1 MVAPGAAPFARR
13 VGADAAPLAIMH
25 QPAQASEVALLLG
38 DVDPLT
44 IARILEIGPSI
55 DEIDEA
61 LRAREDELAAQR
73 EPSTARVAEVR
84 AVLDELETT
93 EEVDEGVPAS

>member
-1 MVAPGAAPFARR
+1 
-13 VGADAAPLAIMH
+13 MH